1 MFMAFERRSFIK
13 TAIVAGSV
21 AMLPR
26 ISLAGISPKSKRR
39 VIVIGGGF
47 AGATAAKY
55 ISMWSSNTE
64 VIMIERNAQFV
75 SCPQSNL
82 VLGGSRTL
90 QQLTHDY
97 NGLADKYNVKTVQA
111 EVTSIDTDKQKV
123 ALHDGVSVSYD
134 RLVIAPGVDFIY
146 DDLPALAGFEAQQ
159 RVPHAW
165 KAGSQTSILKQQL
178 HTMKQGGTM
187 IMTVPATP
195 FRCPPG
201 PYERACQIAY
211 YMKHH
216 NPTAKLIILDA
227 NADVASKKALF
238 KGAWNQYY
246 SDLIEYVP
254 NNAIETVDVKKL
266 AVETEFDSFSAD
278 VLNVI
283 PPQKAG
289 KVAEM
294 AGVINVDQRWCLVDF
309 LTYESTEKKN
319 VHVIGDAVHA
329 KLPKSGHMANA
340 QAKICAAAIAS
351 LLAEQEPE
359 QEPVFSNTCY
369 SFVDEKQA
377 MHVAAVY
384 RYNAEQ
390 KQMVVM
396 PGGGVSAKATNLEGA
411 YANAWAKNI
420 WADMLG

>member
-1 MFMAFERRSFIK
+1 MALKRRSFISG
-13 TAIVAGSV
+13 AVAVGSLL
-21 AMLPR
+21 ALPQL
-26 ISLAGISPKSKRR
+26 SLAAKPQKYQKR
-39 VIVIGGGF
+39 VVVIGGGF

-55 ISMWSSNTE
+55 ISMWSPDTE
-64 VIMIERNAQFV
+64 VVMIERNAQFV

-82 VLGGSRTL
+82 VLGGSRSL

-97 NGLADKYNVKTVQA
+97 NGLADNYGVKTVQA
-111 EVTSIDTDKQKV
+111 EVVSIDTDKQKV
-123 ALHDGVSVSYD
+123 TLHDGVIVDYH
-134 RLVIAPGVDFIY
+134 RLVIAPGIDFIY
-146 DDLPALAGFEAQQ
+146 DDLPELASFDVQQ
-159 RVPHAW
+159 KITHAW
-165 KAGSQTSILKQQL
+165 KAGPQTEILKRQL
-178 HTMKQGGTM
+178 HSMKKGGTA

-201 PYERACQIAY
+201 PYERACQIAFY
-211 YMKHH
+211 LKNN
-216 NPTAKLIILDA
+216 NPTAKLLILDA

-238 KGAWNQYY
+238 KSAWEEYY
-246 SDLIEYVP
+246 SGIIEYVS
-254 NNAIETVDVKKL
+254 NSTIEHVDVKSL
-266 AVETEFDSFSAD
+266 MIETEFDSFSAD

-309 LTYESTEKKN
+309 LTYESTEKPN

-340 QAKICAAAIAS
+340 QAKVCAAAIVA

-369 SFVDEKQA
+369 SFIDDQQA
-377 MHVAAVY
+377 GHVAAVY
-384 RYNAEQ
+384 RYNAEK
-390 KQMVVM
+390 KQMIPM
-396 PGGGVSAKATNLEGA
+396 PGGGVSRQATSLEGA

-420 WADMLG
+420 WADVLK